1 MNEQI
6 DELTARIEKLREA
19 RERLEAEREELIR
32 QRSALMREHAAVLI
46 GQSEFCQT
54 QVRGNCKKRPHR
66 IAIHPAGLKLRV
78 GYGATSG
85 VTTIAP

>member
-46 GQSEFCQT
+46 GQSEFAE
-54 QVRGNCKKRPHR
+54 RKFEE
-66 IAIHPAGLKLRV
+66 IARNDLTVLRH
-78 GYGATSG
+78 
-85 VTTIAP
+85 ILPD